1 MAREVFQRTLPNG
14 NLVVSL
20 VSEIEDGDFS
30 LNQSADKA
38 LEKNQSRLHVGEW
51 NWLSQEH
58 GTEIVWL
65 ATNER
70 ASGVKGDALITA
82 SKQKVISV
90 TVADCLP
97 LLLVEESGI
106 MGLLHLG
113 WRGIEQGL
121 LEKSIQTIRKK
132 SVQPITAVL
141 GPTNTGKTHLA
152 VETMLE
158 YESGIIGFPLRLL
171 AREIFDKCVNKI
183 GQEKVALITGA
194 SSGLGRHFSK
204 TLSEAGATVILS
216 ARRMDNL
223 VELQKELNGKSH
235 IFSLDVTSTESVK
248 KLFEEIKKEF
258 GSADILVNN
267 AGVNDTR
274 KFKDLD
280 EQSWNYVLETN
291 LNGAYRVAKTFTDLL
306 LEQKKPGSVINIASI
321 LGLRVG
327 LNLTSYAAAK
337 AGLVQLTKSMALE
350 LARSGI
356 RVNAIAPGYILTEIN
371 DDFFKTEEGQSY
383 IKSIPMNRLGI
394 ESELDGL
401 LLLLASDA
409 SSFMTGS
416 IIPVDGGHLV
426 NPL

>member
-1 MAREVFQRTLPNG
+1 MVNDTFNLNG
-14 NLVVSL
+14 
-20 VSEIEDGDFS
+20 
-30 LNQSADKA
+30 
-38 LEKNQSRLHVGEW
+38 
-51 NWLSQEH
+51 
-58 GTEIVWL
+58 
-65 ATNER
+65 
-70 ASGVKGDALITA
+70 
-82 SKQKVISV
+82 
-90 TVADCLP
+90 
-97 LLLVEESGI
+97 
-106 MGLLHLG
+106 
-113 WRGIEQGL
+113 
-121 LEKSIQTIRKK
+121 
-132 SVQPITAVL
+132 
-141 GPTNTGKTHLA
+141 
-152 VETMLE
+152 
-158 YESGIIGFPLRLL
+158 
-171 AREIFDKCVNKI
+171 
-183 GQEKVALITGA
+183 KVALITGA

-235 IFSLDVTSTESVK
+235 IFSLDVTSAGSVEQLFK
-248 KLFEEIKKEF
+248 KIKKEF

-274 KFKDLD
+274 RFKDLD
-280 EQSWNYVLETN
+280 EKSWNYVLETN

-371 DDFFKTEEGQSY
+371 DDFFKTAEGQSY
-383 IKSIPMNRLGI
+383 IKSIPMNRLGL

>member
-1 MAREVFQRTLPNG
+1 M
-14 NLVVSL
+14 
-20 VSEIEDGDFS
+20 
-30 LNQSADKA
+30 
-38 LEKNQSRLHVGEW
+38 
-51 NWLSQEH
+51 
-58 GTEIVWL
+58 
-65 ATNER
+65 ATN
-70 ASGVKGDALITA
+70 
-82 SKQKVISV
+82 
-90 TVADCLP
+90 
-97 LLLVEESGI
+97 
-106 MGLLHLG
+106 
-113 WRGIEQGL
+113 
-121 LEKSIQTIRKK
+121 
-132 SVQPITAVL
+132 
-141 GPTNTGKTHLA
+141 
-152 VETMLE
+152 
-158 YESGIIGFPLRLL
+158 
-171 AREIFDKCVNKI
+171 IFDLS
-183 GQEKVALITGA
+183 GKVALITGA

-223 VELQKELNGKSH
+223 IELQKEIKGNSH
-235 IFSLDVTSTESVK
+235 TFSLDVTSIESVEN
-248 KLFEEIKKEF
+248 LFKEIKNEF
-258 GSADILVNN
+258 GSADILINN

-280 EQSWNYVLETN
+280 EKSWNYVLETN
-291 LNGAYRVAKTFTDLL
+291 LNGAFRVAKSFTDLL

-371 DDFFKTEEGQSY
+371 DDFFKTEEGQNY
-383 IKSIPMNRLGI
+383 IKSIPMNRLGL